1 MNPLSAITPED
12 AEKVPE
18 EMRGLLPE
26 MLNRDFNLRPSCRD
40 LLNNKIIAKTVSFV
54 KTLELNVII

>member
-1 MNPLSAITPED
+1 MNPLTAITPED

-40 LLNNKIIAKTVSFV
+40 LLNNKIIAKTVSF
-54 KTLELNVII
+54 